1 MESLISLYR
10 RIGPDVLCL
19 QEVQRQD
26 VFDEVARRAGYDGH
40 YTEGSTLRPYGGAM
54 LWRKGRVVETSTQ
67 GDGTQRVWQIARC
80 GFLTVCNVHLPSS
93 RQLGAQR
100 AAAQRVV
107 EMGRATRATPDIVMG
122 DLNEPP
128 DGEVDRLLAEAGY
141 ADAALH
147 TGQASR
153 PSSLGGGRGDRI
165 FVHSSH
171 LDGLSEYGTLDSED
185 LKNDSGGKV
194 SLSDHLPLWIRMEC

>member
-1 MESLISLYR
+1 MTLLSHNVFWFQGVPFETDRPGDPCIEIMESLISLYR

-19 QEVQRQD
+19 QEVQRQA

-67 GDGTQRVWQIARC
+67 GDGT
-80 GFLTVCNVHLPSS
+80 
-93 RQLGAQR
+93 
-100 AAAQRVV
+100 QRVV

-153 PSSLGGGRGDRI
+153 PSSLGAGRGDRI
-165 FVHSSH
+165 FVQSSH

-185 LKNDSGGKV
+185 LKNDSGGNV

>member
-54 LWRKGRVVETSTQ
+54 LWRKGRVMETSTQ
-67 GDGTQRVWQIARC
+67 GDGT
-80 GFLTVCNVHLPSS
+80 
-93 RQLGAQR
+93 
-100 AAAQRVV
+100 QRVV

-128 DGEVDRLLAEAGY
+128 DGEVDWLLAEAGY

-165 FVHSSH
+165 FVHSSR

>member
-54 LWRKGRVVETSTQ
+54 LWRTGRAVETSTQ

-100 AAAQRVV
+100 AAAQRVG
-107 EMGRATRATPDIVMG
+107 EMGRATRA
-122 DLNEPP
+122 PP
-128 DGEVDRLLAEAGY
+128 GKGAEGGQPPAGRPEDGPGPAPKRIGCNSCNKCCNRL
-141 ADAALH
+141 
-147 TGQASR
+147 Q
-153 PSSLGGGRGDRI
+153 
-165 FVHSSH
+165 
-171 LDGLSEYGTLDSED
+171 
-185 LKNDSGGKV
+185 
-194 SLSDHLPLWIRMEC
+194 